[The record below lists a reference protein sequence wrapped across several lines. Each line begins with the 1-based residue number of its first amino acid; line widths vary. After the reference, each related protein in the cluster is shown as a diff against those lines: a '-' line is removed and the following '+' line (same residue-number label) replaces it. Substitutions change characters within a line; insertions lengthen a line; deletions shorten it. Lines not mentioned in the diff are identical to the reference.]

1 MKRFLV
7 IIEKATGNYS
17 AYSPD
22 LPGCVA
28 TGKTKD
34 QAAKNMHQAIKMHLD
49 GLREDGLPIPRSQSS
64 AEYVA
69 VS

>member
-1 MKRFLV
+1 MKRFPV
-7 IIEKATGNYS
+7 IIEKAAHSYS

-28 TGKTKD
+28 TGRTKE
-34 QAAKNMHQAIKMHLD
+34 QAARNMDKAIEIHLD
-49 GLREDGLPIPRSQSS
+49 GLREEGIPIPKSHSS

-69 VS
+69 VT

>member
-7 IIEKATGNYS
+7 IIEKATSNYS

-34 QAAKNMHQAIKMHLD
+34 QAARNMHQAIKAHLD
-49 GLREDGLPIPRSQSS
+49 GLREDGLPIPRSHSS

-69 VS
+69 VT

>member
-7 IIEKATGNYS
+7 IIEKAAGNYS

-34 QAAKNMHQAIKMHLD
+34 QAARNMHQAIEIHLE
-49 GLREDGLPIPRSQSS
+49 GLREDGLPIPKSHSS

-69 VS
+69 VI